1 MSKKSESFTRLHSLK
16 ALLLGG
22 VVLPLATVTHVTAQE
37 ATDEIVVTGIQQS
50 LKAAADVKR
59 NSAQIVDAVVA
70 EDIGKLPDN
79 NIAEALQRITGVSIA
94 TDFGIGDSV
103 SIRGLSQNRVELNG
117 RTTTGDGRD
126 GISLQDFP
134 SSFLRSVEVVKSPT
148 ADMVEGALGG
158 TVRMQ
163 TVRPLELDGRAL
175 PVLLTMNMQ
184 TKPKS
189 GHQSPISP
197 VVTSMSFPTAAA

>member
-22 VVLPLATVTHVTAQE
+22 VVLPLATVTYATAQE

-103 SIRGLSQNRVELNG
+103 SIRGCLLYTSPSP
-117 RTTTGDGRD
+117 RD
-126 GISLQDFP
+126 
-134 SSFLRSVEVVKSPT
+134 
-148 ADMVEGALGG
+148 
-158 TVRMQ
+158 
-163 TVRPLELDGRAL
+163 
-175 PVLLTMNMQ
+175 
-184 TKPKS
+184 
-189 GHQSPISP
+189 
-197 VVTSMSFPTAAA
+197 